1 MVLCLIITFKFSL
14 VSSSLYWLFLRQM
27 FASLMMTQTHV
38 CYVSANMDAIR
49 NRDPVVFSAV
59 IVHALVRSALLN
71 HGASTGTPRHLATVT
86 ILTAATTRLEF
97 LLSLA
102 IVYKQTS
109 HKSVPLST
117 DLYHRLCAL
126 RFTSLVPHFIFS

>member
-14 VSSSLYWLFLRQM
+14 VSSSLCWLFLRQM

-49 NRDPVVFSAV
+49 YDPVIFYAV

>member
-1 MVLCLIITFKFSL
+1 
-14 VSSSLYWLFLRQM
+14 M
-27 FASLMMTQTHV
+27 FASLTMSQIHE

-49 NRDPVVFSAV
+49 NRKPVVFSAV
-59 IVHALVRSALLN
+59 DVHVLVQCALLN
-71 HGASTGTPRHLATVT
+71 HGASIGTLHHRATVIT
-86 ILTAATTRLEF
+86 FTAATTRLEF